1 MTTYQDESFPIPTP
15 GRLVRE
21 LRLKRPPWWMVVTLL
36 VVVVGTW
43 IPLAMVYEARKSK
56 SRQPRIHFFL
66 DMDKQAKFGPQS
78 AHPWF
83 LDRRAMRLPVEG
95 TIFRGGLTHDQHFA
109 LGYLTSDGTSSGTVT
124 EFVKSLPSQL
134 ANEVESLTERGGN
147 RFSIYCAT
155 CHGSMGAGDGPTHQR
170 AIELKETKWV
180 PATNLLTQSIR
191 DRADG
196 QLFQA
201 IADGV
206 RNMPSY
212 GSQIPQ
218 RDRWAIVAFVRQ
230 LQRTQP
236 IAPEP
241 APPGALNTL
250 PAVSPSA
257 GRKVIG
263 RVAE

>member
-1 MTTYQDESFPIPTP
+1 MTTYQEESFPIPTP

-21 LRLKRPPWWMVVTLL
+21 LRLKRPPWWMVATLL
-36 VVVVGTW
+36 VVVIATW
-43 IPLAMVYEARKSK
+43 VPLAMIYEARKTK

-66 DMDKQAKFGPQS
+66 DMDKQARFGPQS

-83 LDRRAMRLPVEG
+83 LDGRAMRLPVEG
-95 TIFRGGLTHDQHFA
+95 TIFRGGLRHDQHYE
-109 LGYLTSDGTSSGTVT
+109 LGYLTSDGTSAGTVT
-124 EFVKSLPSQL
+124 EFVMSLPAQW
-134 ANEVESLTERGGN
+134 ANEVEPLTERG
-147 RFSIYCAT
+147 RDRYSIYCAT

-180 PATNLLTQSIR
+180 PATNLLTQAIR

-201 IADGV
+201 ITDGV
-206 RNMPSY
+206 RNMPGY
-212 GSQIPQ
+212 GSQVPQ

-241 APPGALNTL
+241 APPA
-250 PAVSPSA
+250 AKAKS
-257 GRKVIG
+257 
-263 RVAE
+263 